1 MSKITESTMEL
12 IIPIFKYFFSVIF
25 NTSLSKKFAQEGAT
39 KGQDSILLEMV
50 VQAFCH
56 EGHAGE

>member
-1 MSKITESTMEL
+1 MEL

-50 VQAFCH
+50 VQAFYH